1 MDLEELL
8 SNALRTGFGP
18 ISTNSLIPKFKACV
32 THSFQSTGDE
42 SCFPTLSKM
51 ASFESIYFSQIHRKV
66 KLATRPNSKEQG
78 KADPSHRMF
87 AHSFPIHRKR
97 SLKDCCEM
105 GISHSSKRHVLSFLP
120 LIALKPAV
128 NAAAEHVPR
137 WLQFVMERWDWWPRR
152 DPYVAWWAARLPFE
166 WSIEEWKARQPYHNP
181 SFGMQRLLN
190 QLVFSM
196 SYVSHFG
203 TRMSAQSCSERDEA
217 A

>member
-78 KADPSHRMF
+78 KADPSH
-87 AHSFPIHRKR
+87 
-97 SLKDCCEM
+97 
-105 GISHSSKRHVLSFLP
+105 
-120 LIALKPAV
+120 
-128 NAAAEHVPR
+128 
-137 WLQFVMERWDWWPRR
+137 
-152 DPYVAWWAARLPFE
+152 
-166 WSIEEWKARQPYHNP
+166 
-181 SFGMQRLLN
+181 
-190 QLVFSM
+190 
-196 SYVSHFG
+196 
-203 TRMSAQSCSERDEA
+203 
-217 A
+217 